1 MSVPSVLRRPRVPGG
16 LLRSGGRLE
25 AFPMPLGSER
35 TLGLAGPYGTPLIAE
50 LPAPADPA
58 GGVSCAKA
66 CPGRYKLPSTAR
78 TSAVMRDIWLSG
90 NFNNKV
96 SRGFPKARPST
107 SPCDVR
113 RGSKAVLTAPKRD
126 FRSTPNNGHHRTA
139 PACRK
144 GAAKTRHRTQGLFK
158 LPCR

>member
-1 MSVPSVLRRPRVPGG
+1 MTTRVGAVG
-16 LLRSGGRLE
+16 VKVTTGAGVLLRSGGRLE

-78 TSAVMRDIWLSG
+78 TSAVVRDIRASG
-90 NFNNKV
+90 SFNNKV
-96 SRGFPKARPST
+96 GCGFPQARPST
-107 SPCDVR
+107 SPCYVR
-113 RGSKAVLTAPKRD
+113 LGVITSFACLYTARA
-126 FRSTPNNGHHRTA
+126 S
-139 PACRK
+139 C
-144 GAAKTRHRTQGLFK
+144 
-158 LPCR
+158 